1 MANVENK
8 TAAVPPVESQQA
20 PTTVAVVTQSQAQ
33 AATGPAEVSV
43 AVGQAEVLAG
53 VTEKGLGRT
62 LSPWAEKIKDWWE
75 KRSSFEKEVIG
86 FVVVPPLPS
95 SGMCLCGLP
104 PCTFPKRSLQSA
116 PGQSNR
122 CRLT

>member
-8 TAAVPPVESQQA
+8 TAAVPPIESQQA
-20 PTTVAVVTQSQAQ
+20 PTTVAAVVTQSQAQ

-43 AVGQAEVLAG
+43 AVGQAEVPAG

-75 KRSSFEKEVIG
+75 KRSS
-86 FVVVPPLPS
+86 L
-95 SGMCLCGLP
+95 
-104 PCTFPKRSLQSA
+104 KRK
-116 PGQSNR
+116 
-122 CRLT
+122 